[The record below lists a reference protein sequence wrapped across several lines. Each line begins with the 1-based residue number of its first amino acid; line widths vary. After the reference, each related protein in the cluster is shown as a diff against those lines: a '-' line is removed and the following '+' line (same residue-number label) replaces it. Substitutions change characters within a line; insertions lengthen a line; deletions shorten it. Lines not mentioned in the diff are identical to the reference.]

1 MADLDVNPVDR
12 EDLVHGEAPGDDVGD
27 VARSDVAQHIEDSRS
42 LAFVPTGGAKSVP
55 DFENRPRQ
63 RPAAS
68 RRISAAPAHNTY
80 RNVAGMIPSR
90 RRTRVI
96 AL

>member
-1 MADLDVNPVDR
+1 MANLDVDPVER
-12 EDLVHGEAPGDDVGD
+12 EDLVHGEAPGDHVGD
-27 VARSDVAQHIEDSRS
+27 VARSDVAQHVENSRPI
-42 LAFVPTGGAKSVP
+42 AFVPTGGAKSAP
-55 DFENRPRQ
+55 DFEDRALQ

-68 RRISAAPAHNTY
+68 RRISAAPARDTY

-96 AL
+96 SL